1 MRGTAYFVRK
11 PIRLSQL
18 FKPQRIEDEVPYE
31 IVKTIHL
38 SQLDY
43 ENFSTDL
50 TVDREYIE
58 QNADFFGIKNGVW
71 KCLLIQQKNAKD
83 GILVIPE
90 YESWIGYAAFYGNTI
105 PRFPK

>member
-38 SQLDY
+38 SQIDY
-43 ENFSTDL
+43 ENFATDL

-58 QNADFFGIKNGVW
+58 QNADF
-71 KCLLIQQKNAKD
+71 C
-83 GILVIPE
+83 
-90 YESWIGYAAFYGNTI
+90 
-105 PRFPK
+105 